1 MSTKQKKTI
10 QKGSFKRLLK
20 LFFFKNKMLTALML
34 FSIIISAVATALGPQ
49 YLGYATDSIVQ
60 DMSNPVSSNIHW
72 DRFFFWAGISSVIFL
87 IQFVSKWLSAWFSTR
102 IISDTAKELR
112 SQVETKLWS
121 LPLNYFDTNSHGDI
135 MSRTTN
141 DIDNVVTTLNSSG
154 ADTIY
159 SIFQLVGMIVMMTAI
174 NWRLALIT
182 VIRIPKPTKAST
194 TIPNSHTSFIR
205 ILLFIFLPVSG
216 WIVTLISRFVRKE
229 YQKQWYYT
237 GMINSNVEE
246 SVNGHNIV
254 KLYGQEEKFVEAF
267 RKQNRLLYESSFKA
281 MAVSNLIQPL
291 SRFFTNLNYVIV
303 ALGGALR
310 VISGQMTVG
319 DVQAFIQYTRQFQTP
334 FSKLSQAY
342 SSLQSGIASL
352 DRIYELLDSEDQA
365 EEKPEARESYRL
377 QGKIDFRD
385 VSFSYVP
392 ERKLIEH
399 MNLVVEPGQMVAIVG
414 GTGAGKTTLV
424 NLIERFYEVNIGEII
439 FDDKVEIHDL
449 TRACLRENIAM
460 VLQDTWVYKGTIGDN
475 LKYGL
480 KREITEEEFRNACRE
495 TFVDQ
500 FVSTLPDG
508 YQTVISNEMSSL
520 SAGEKQLLTICRA
533 FLVKPNILILD
544 EATSSVDTR
553 TEAMIDQALDKLR
566 EGRTSFVIAHRLSTI
581 RNADVILVME
591 NGHIVEQGSHKELLA
606 QNGAYAR
613 LYQAQFE

>member
-34 FSIIISAVATALGPQ
+34 FSIIISAVATARGPQ

-182 VIRIPKPTKAST
+182 VII
-194 TIPNSHTSFIR
+194 I
-205 ILLFIFLPVSG
+205 PVSG

-613 LYQAQFE
+613 LYQAQFES

>member
-1 MSTKQKKTI
+1 
-10 QKGSFKRLLK
+10 
-20 LFFFKNKMLTALML
+20 
-34 FSIIISAVATALGPQ
+34 
-49 YLGYATDSIVQ
+49 
-60 DMSNPVSSNIHW
+60 
-72 DRFFFWAGISSVIFL
+72 
-87 IQFVSKWLSAWFSTR
+87 
-102 IISDTAKELR
+102 
-112 SQVETKLWS
+112 
-121 LPLNYFDTNSHGDI
+121 

-182 VIRIPKPTKAST
+182 VII
-194 TIPNSHTSFIR
+194 I
-205 ILLFIFLPVSG
+205 PVSG

-460 VLQDTWVYKGTIGDN
+460 VLQDTWLFKGTIMEN
-475 LKYGL
+475 IRYGRL
-480 KREITEEEFRNACRE
+480 DATDEEVIAAAKAANADHFIR
-495 TFVDQ
+495 
-500 FVSTLPDG
+500 TLPGG
-508 YQTVISNEMSSL
+508 YQMELNEDASNVSQ
-520 SAGEKQLLTICRA
+520 GQKQLLTIARTILA
-533 FLVKPNILILD
+533 DNRILILD

-553 TEAMIDQALDKLR
+553 TEQRIQTAMDNLMR
-566 EGRTSFVIAHRLSTI
+566 GRTSFVIAHRLSTI
-581 RNADVILVME
+581 RDADIILFMRD
-591 NGHIVEQGSHKELLA
+591 GDIVEQGTHDDLLA
-606 QNGAYAR
+606 AGGFYAD
-613 LYQAQFE
+613 LYNSQFEDVSA

>member
-34 FSIIISAVATALGPQ
+34 FSIVISAVATALGPQ

-182 VIRIPKPTKAST
+182 VII
-194 TIPNSHTSFIR
+194 I
-205 ILLFIFLPVSG
+205 PVSG

-385 VSFSYVP
+385 VSFSYQKAADPLRRMALDHVSMEIP
-392 ERKLIEH
+392 AGSFVA
-399 MNLVVEPGQMVAIVG
+399 LVGPSGGGKSTTGQLLARFWDVESGSIA
-414 GTGAGKTTLV
+414 
-424 NLIERFYEVNIGEII
+424 IGEII

-613 LYQAQFE
+613 LYQAQFES

>member
-1 MSTKQKKTI
+1 M
-10 QKGSFKRLLK
+10 
-20 LFFFKNKMLTALML
+20 
-34 FSIIISAVATALGPQ
+34 
-49 YLGYATDSIVQ
+49 
-60 DMSNPVSSNIHW
+60 
-72 DRFFFWAGISSVIFL
+72 
-87 IQFVSKWLSAWFSTR
+87 
-102 IISDTAKELR
+102 
-112 SQVETKLWS
+112 
-121 LPLNYFDTNSHGDI
+121 
-135 MSRTTN
+135 
-141 DIDNVVTTLNSSG
+141 
-154 ADTIY
+154 
-159 SIFQLVGMIVMMTAI
+159 
-174 NWRLALIT
+174 
-182 VIRIPKPTKAST
+182 
-194 TIPNSHTSFIR
+194 
-205 ILLFIFLPVSG
+205 
-216 WIVTLISRFVRKE
+216 
-229 YQKQWYYT
+229 
-237 GMINSNVEE
+237 
-246 SVNGHNIV
+246 
-254 KLYGQEEKFVEAF
+254 EAF

-377 QGKIDFRD
+377 QGKINFRD

-399 MNLVVEPGQMVAIVG
+399 MNLVVKPGQMVAIVG

-424 NLIERFYEVNIGEII
+424 NLIERFYEVNSGEII

-591 NGHIVEQGSHKELLA
+591 NGHIVEQGSHKDLLA

-613 LYQAQFE
+613 LYQAQFES

>member
-49 YLGYATDSIVQ
+49 YLGSATDSIVQ

-182 VIRIPKPTKAST
+182 VII
-194 TIPNSHTSFIR
+194 I
-205 ILLFIFLPVSG
+205 PVSG
-216 WIVTLISRFVRKE
+216 WIVTLISRFLRKE

>member
-1 MSTKQKKTI
+1 MSGKSKKTI
-10 QKGSFKRLLK
+10 QRGSFQRLLK
-20 LFFFKNKMLTALML
+20 IFFLKNKMLTFLML
-34 FSIIISAVATALGPQ
+34 FSIVVSAIATALGPQ
-49 YLGYATDSIVQ
+49 YLGYATDSVVQ
-60 DMSNPVSSNIHW
+60 DMQNPVSSNIHW
-72 DRFFFWAGISSVIFL
+72 DRFYYWAAISAGIFL
-87 IQFVSKWLSAWFSTR
+87 VQFVSKWLSGWFSTR
-102 IISDTAKELR
+102 IISDTARELR
-112 SQVETKLWS
+112 SQVEDKLWT

-159 SIFQLVGMIVMMTAI
+159 SIFQLGGMLVMMLAI
-174 NWRLALIT
+174 DWRLALIT
-182 VIRIPKPTKAST
+182 VVII
-194 TIPNSHTSFIR
+194 
-205 ILLFIFLPVSG
+205 PVSG
-216 WIVTLISRFVRKE
+216 WVVTLISKFVRKE
-229 YQKQWYYT
+229 YKKQWYYT
-237 GMINSNVEE
+237 GMINGNVEE
-246 SVNGHNIV
+246 SVNGHNII
-254 KLYGQEEKFVEAF
+254 KLYGQEEKFTEKF
-267 RKQNRLLYESSFKA
+267 KEQNRHLYEASFRA

-303 ALGGALR
+303 ALGGAMR
-310 VISGQMTVG
+310 VLSGQMTVG

-352 DRIYELLDSEDQA
+352 DRIYELLDSENEIA
-365 EEKPEARESYRL
+365 EKKDAETDYRL
-377 QGKIDFRD
+377 KGKIAFRD

-392 ERKLIEH
+392 EKKLIEH
-399 MNLVVEPGQMVAIVG
+399 MNLTVEPGQMVAIVG

-424 NLIERFYEVNIGEII
+424 NLIERFYEVNDGRIV
-439 FDDKVEIHDL
+439 FDDRMEIRDL
-449 TRACLRENIAM
+449 TRECLRKNIAM
-460 VLQDTWVYKGTIGDN
+460 VLQDTWVYKGTIEEN

-480 KREITEEEFRNACRE
+480 KEEITDEEFKEACRE

-500 FVSTLPDG
+500 FVSTLPEG
-508 YQTVISNEMSSL
+508 YQTVISNELSSL

-591 NGHIVEQGSHKELLA
+591 NGHIVEQGNHRELIGA
-606 QNGAYAR
+606 QGAYAR
-613 LYQAQFE
+613 LYQAQFEA

>member
-1 MSTKQKKTI
+1 MSGKSKKTI
-10 QKGSFKRLLK
+10 QRGSFQRLLK
-20 LFFFKNKMLTALML
+20 IFFLKYKMLTFLML
-34 FSIIISAVATALGPQ
+34 FSIVVSAIATALGPQ
-49 YLGYATDSIVQ
+49 YLGYATDSVVQ
-60 DMSNPVSSNIHW
+60 DMQNPVSSNIHW
-72 DRFFFWAGISSVIFL
+72 DRFFYWTAISAGIFL
-87 IQFVSKWLSAWFSTR
+87 VQFVSKWLSGWFSTR
-102 IISDTAKELR
+102 IISDTARELR
-112 SQVETKLWS
+112 SQVEDKLWT

-159 SIFQLVGMIVMMTAI
+159 SIFQLVGMLVMMLAI
-174 NWRLALIT
+174 DWRLALIT
-182 VIRIPKPTKAST
+182 VVII
-194 TIPNSHTSFIR
+194 
-205 ILLFIFLPVSG
+205 PVSG
-216 WIVTLISRFVRKE
+216 WVVTLISKFVRKE
-229 YQKQWYYT
+229 YKKQWYYT
-237 GMINSNVEE
+237 GMINGNVEE
-246 SVNGHNIV
+246 SVNGHNII
-254 KLYGQEEKFVEAF
+254 KLYGQEEKFTEKF
-267 RKQNRLLYESSFKA
+267 KEQNRHLYESSFRA

-303 ALGGALR
+303 ALGGAMR
-310 VISGQMTVG
+310 VLSGQMTVG

-352 DRIYELLDSEDQA
+352 DRIYELLDSENEIA
-365 EEKPEARESYRL
+365 EKKDAETDYRL
-377 QGKIDFRD
+377 KGKIAFRD

-392 ERKLIEH
+392 EKKLIEH
-399 MNLVVEPGQMVAIVG
+399 MNLTVEPGKMVAIVG

-424 NLIERFYEVNIGEII
+424 NLIERFYEVNDGRIV
-439 FDDKVEIHDL
+439 FDDRMEIRDL
-449 TRACLRENIAM
+449 TRGCLRKNIAM
-460 VLQDTWVYKGTIGDN
+460 VLQDTWVYKGTIEEN

-480 KREITEEEFRNACRE
+480 KEEITDEEFKEACRE

-500 FVSTLPDG
+500 FVSTLPEG
-508 YQTVISNEMSSL
+508 YQTVISNELSSL

-591 NGHIVEQGSHKELLA
+591 NGHIVEQGNHRELIGA
-606 QNGAYAR
+606 QGAYAR
-613 LYQAQFE
+613 LYQAQFEA

>member
-34 FSIIISAVATALGPQ
+34 FSIIISAVATAQGPQ

-182 VIRIPKPTKAST
+182 VII
-194 TIPNSHTSFIR
+194 I
-205 ILLFIFLPVSG
+205 PVSG

>member
-1 MSTKQKKTI
+1 
-10 QKGSFKRLLK
+10 
-20 LFFFKNKMLTALML
+20 
-34 FSIIISAVATALGPQ
+34 
-49 YLGYATDSIVQ
+49 
-60 DMSNPVSSNIHW
+60 
-72 DRFFFWAGISSVIFL
+72 
-87 IQFVSKWLSAWFSTR
+87 
-102 IISDTAKELR
+102 
-112 SQVETKLWS
+112 
-121 LPLNYFDTNSHGDI
+121 
-135 MSRTTN
+135 
-141 DIDNVVTTLNSSG
+141 
-154 ADTIY
+154 
-159 SIFQLVGMIVMMTAI
+159 
-174 NWRLALIT
+174 
-182 VIRIPKPTKAST
+182 
-194 TIPNSHTSFIR
+194 
-205 ILLFIFLPVSG
+205 
-216 WIVTLISRFVRKE
+216 
-229 YQKQWYYT
+229 
-237 GMINSNVEE
+237 
-246 SVNGHNIV
+246 
-254 KLYGQEEKFVEAF
+254 
-267 RKQNRLLYESSFKA
+267 
-281 MAVSNLIQPL
+281 
-291 SRFFTNLNYVIV
+291 
-303 ALGGALR
+303 
-310 VISGQMTVG
+310 MTVG

-613 LYQAQFE
+613 LYQAQFES

>member
-49 YLGYATDSIVQ
+49 YLGDATDSIVQ

-182 VIRIPKPTKAST
+182 VII
-194 TIPNSHTSFIR
+194 I
-205 ILLFIFLPVSG
+205 PVSG

>member
-34 FSIIISAVATALGPQ
+34 FSIIISAVATVLGPQ

-182 VIRIPKPTKAST
+182 VII
-194 TIPNSHTSFIR
+194 I
-205 ILLFIFLPVSG
+205 PVSG

-281 MAVSNLIQPL
+281 MAASNLIQPL

>member
-49 YLGYATDSIVQ
+49 YLGYAMDSIVQ

-182 VIRIPKPTKAST
+182 VII
-194 TIPNSHTSFIR
+194 I
-205 ILLFIFLPVSG
+205 PVSG

>member
-34 FSIIISAVATALGPQ
+34 FSIIISVVATALGPQ

-182 VIRIPKPTKAST
+182 VII
-194 TIPNSHTSFIR
+194 I
-205 ILLFIFLPVSG
+205 PVSG

-460 VLQDTWVYKGTIGDN
+460 VLQDTWVYKGTIEDN

>member
-34 FSIIISAVATALGPQ
+34 FSIIISAVATALGLQ

-182 VIRIPKPTKAST
+182 VII
-194 TIPNSHTSFIR
+194 I
-205 ILLFIFLPVSG
+205 PVSG

-613 LYQAQFE
+613 LYQAQFES

>member
-34 FSIIISAVATALGPQ
+34 FSIIISAVAPALGPQ

-182 VIRIPKPTKAST
+182 VII
-194 TIPNSHTSFIR
+194 I
-205 ILLFIFLPVSG
+205 PVSG

-613 LYQAQFE
+613 LYQAQFES

>member
-1 MSTKQKKTI
+1 MSGKSKKTI
-10 QKGSFKRLLK
+10 QRGSFQRLLK
-20 LFFFKNKMLTALML
+20 IFFLKNKMLTFLML
-34 FSIIISAVATALGPQ
+34 FSIVVSAIATALGPQ
-49 YLGYATDSIVQ
+49 YLGYATDSVVQ
-60 DMSNPVSSNIHW
+60 DMQNPVSSNIHW
-72 DRFFFWAGISSVIFL
+72 DRFYYWAAISAGIFL
-87 IQFVSKWLSAWFSTR
+87 VQFVSKWLSGWFSTR
-102 IISDTAKELR
+102 IISDTARELR
-112 SQVETKLWS
+112 SQVEDKLWT

-159 SIFQLVGMIVMMTAI
+159 SIFQLVGMLVMMLAI
-174 NWRLALIT
+174 DWRLALIT
-182 VIRIPKPTKAST
+182 VVII
-194 TIPNSHTSFIR
+194 
-205 ILLFIFLPVSG
+205 PVSG
-216 WIVTLISRFVRKE
+216 WVVTLISKFVRKE
-229 YQKQWYYT
+229 YKKQWYYT
-237 GMINSNVEE
+237 GMINGNVEE
-246 SVNGHNIV
+246 SVNGHNII
-254 KLYGQEEKFVEAF
+254 KLYGQEEKFTEKF
-267 RKQNRLLYESSFKA
+267 KEQNRHLYEASFRA

-303 ALGGALR
+303 ALGGAMR
-310 VISGQMTVG
+310 VLSGQMTVG

-352 DRIYELLDSEDQA
+352 NRSYELLDRENESA
-365 EEKPEARESYRL
+365 EKKDAETDYRL
-377 QGKIDFRD
+377 KGKIAFRD

-392 ERKLIEH
+392 EKKLIEH
-399 MNLVVEPGQMVAIVG
+399 MNLTVEPGQMVAIVG

-424 NLIERFYEVNIGEII
+424 NLIERFYEVNDGRIV
-439 FDDKVEIHDL
+439 FDDRMEIRDL
-449 TRACLRENIAM
+449 TRECLRKNIAM
-460 VLQDTWVYKGTIGDN
+460 VLQDTWVYKGTIEEN

-480 KREITEEEFRNACRE
+480 KEEITDEEFKEACRE

-500 FVSTLPDG
+500 FVSTLPEG
-508 YQTVISNEMSSL
+508 YQTVISNELSSL

-591 NGHIVEQGSHKELLA
+591 NGHIVEQGNHREPIGA
-606 QNGAYAR
+606 QGAYAR
-613 LYQAQFE
+613 LYQAQFEA

>member
-60 DMSNPVSSNIHW
+60 DMSNPV
-72 DRFFFWAGISSVIFL
+72 
-87 IQFVSKWLSAWFSTR
+87 SAWFSTR

-182 VIRIPKPTKAST
+182 VII
-194 TIPNSHTSFIR
+194 I
-205 ILLFIFLPVSG
+205 PVSG

-613 LYQAQFE
+613 LYQAQFES

>member
-49 YLGYATDSIVQ
+49 YLGYAPDSIVQ

-182 VIRIPKPTKAST
+182 VII
-194 TIPNSHTSFIR
+194 I
-205 ILLFIFLPVSG
+205 PVSG

-613 LYQAQFE
+613 LYQAQFES

>member
-34 FSIIISAVATALGPQ
+34 FSIIISAVATALGTQ

-182 VIRIPKPTKAST
+182 VII
-194 TIPNSHTSFIR
+194 I
-205 ILLFIFLPVSG
+205 PVSG

-613 LYQAQFE
+613 LYQAQFES

>member
-1 MSTKQKKTI
+1 M
-10 QKGSFKRLLK
+10 LLC
-20 LFFFKNKMLTALML
+20 
-34 FSIIISAVATALGPQ
+34 IILSAVATSLGPQ

-60 DMSNPVSSNIHW
+60 DMANPVSSNIHW
-72 DRFFFWAGISSVIFL
+72 ERFFYWAWVSAVIFV
-87 IQFVSKWLSAWFSTR
+87 IQFVTKWLSAWFSTR

-112 SQVETKLWS
+112 SQVEEKLWK

-159 SIFQLVGMIVMMTAI
+159 SIFQLVGMIVMMVAI
-174 NWRLALIT
+174 NWKLALIT
-182 VIRIPKPTKAST
+182 IVII
-194 TIPNSHTSFIR
+194 
-205 ILLFIFLPVSG
+205 PVSG
-216 WIVTLISRFVRKE
+216 WVVTLISKFVRKE
-229 YQKQWYYT
+229 YKKQWYYT
-237 GMINSNVEE
+237 GMINGNVEE
-246 SVNGHNIV
+246 SVNGHHIV
-254 KLYGQEEKFVEAF
+254 TLYGQEEQFVEKF
-267 RKQNRLLYESSFKA
+267 RTQNRLLYEASFRA

-310 VISGQMTVG
+310 VISGQMTIG
-319 DVQAFIQYTRQFQTP
+319 DVQAFIQYARQFQTP

-352 DRIYELLDSEDQA
+352 DRIYELLDSD
-365 EEKPEARESYRL
+365 EEIPERQDAKESYRL
-377 QGKIDFRD
+377 KGKIAFKD
-385 VSFSYVP
+385 VNFSYVP
-392 ERKLIEH
+392 DKKLIEH

-424 NLIERFYEVNIGEII
+424 NLIERFYEVNSGQIV
-439 FDDKVEIHDL
+439 FDDQVELHDL
-449 TRACLRENIAM
+449 TRSCLRENIAM
-460 VLQDTWVYKGTIGDN
+460 VLQDTWVFKGTIEEN
-475 LKYGL
+475 LRYGL
-480 KREITEEEFRNACRE
+480 KRTVTDEEFRHACRE

-500 FVSTLPDG
+500 FVSTLPEG

-581 RNADVILVME
+581 RNADMILVME
-591 NGHIVEQGSHKELLA
+591 NGHIMEQGNHSELLR
-606 QNGAYAR
+606 QNGVYAG
-613 LYQAQFE
+613 LYRAQFES

>member
-49 YLGYATDSIVQ
+49 YLGCATDSIVQ

-182 VIRIPKPTKAST
+182 VII
-194 TIPNSHTSFIR
+194 I
-205 ILLFIFLPVSG
+205 PVSG

>member
-34 FSIIISAVATALGPQ
+34 FSIIISAFATALGPQ

-182 VIRIPKPTKAST
+182 VII
-194 TIPNSHTSFIR
+194 I
-205 ILLFIFLPVSG
+205 PVSG